1 MAAIS
6 RRRFVK
12 HSVAGFSLAAPTVL
26 GANNTIRLALIGC
39 SGQGLGDLR
48 DCLKMPDTKAVALC
62 DVDSH
67 QLAKAAKRLGEGVD
81 LVTDFRR
88 ILDRRDVDAVIIA
101 TPDHWHAIPAIQ
113 ALQAGKDLYLE
124 KPIGHT
130 IREGQLL
137 VKATTASG
145 RIVSVGL
152 QQRTGTLFLK
162 AREIIQSGQLGK
174 ISHVHCWNA
183 WNDQT
188 NFEGSYRQLK
198 KVADGQPPAGVNYDF
213 WLGPAPKRAFNA
225 NRYNGTYLYF
235 WDYSG
240 GMTITWG
247 VHLID
252 SVMHLMNVAAPV
264 SVTATG
270 GKYVMMDDRETPDT
284 VEQVFEFPSFIL
296 TYSCR
301 HTNAFTSGS
310 AASDHGIQFFGTAG
324 TLLLN
329 RQGYQ
334 IITEGKKPETIKSEA
349 GLDAG
354 WATHQRNFI
363 ESLRSRQPPNCT
375 MLEGHR
381 ATTACQLANIAYR
394 TQRKIRWDAAQEQ
407 MIDDR
412 EATRM
417 MTKPYRAP
425 WHLKGA

>member
-1 MAAIS
+1 MTTIT
-6 RRRFVK
+6 RRDFVQ
-12 HSVAGFSLAAPTVL
+12 HSVMALAASQVL

-39 SGQGLGDLR
+39 SGQGVGDLR
-48 DCLKMPDTKAVALC
+48 DCLKAPATKAVALC
-62 DVDSH
+62 DVDQT
-67 QLAKAAKRLGEGVD
+67 QLAKAKQRIGGGVE
-81 LVTDFRR
+81 TTADFRR
-88 ILDRRDVDAVIIA
+88 ILDRKDVDAVIIA
-101 TPDHWHAIPAIQ
+101 TPDHWHAIPALQ

-137 VKATTASG
+137 VKATAEAG

-174 ISHVHCWNA
+174 IAHVHCWNA
-183 WNDQT
+183 WNDHA

-198 KVADGQPPAGVNYDF
+198 KVAEGTPPSGVDYDF
-213 WLGPAPKRAFNA
+213 WLGPAPKRPFNA

-252 SVMHLMNVAAPV
+252 SAMHLMNAEMPL

-270 GKYVMMDDRETPDT
+270 GKFVMSDDRDTPDT
-284 VEQVFEFPSFIL
+284 VEQVFEFPNFLL
-296 TYSCR
+296 TYACR
-301 HTNAFTSGS
+301 HANAFPSGS
-310 AASDHGIQFFGTAG
+310 AAADHGMQFFGTRG

-329 RQGYQ
+329 RNGYQ
-334 IITEGKKPETIKSEA
+334 IITEGKQPETIKSEA
-349 GLDAG
+349 GLEAG
-354 WATHQRNFI
+354 WGTHQRNFI
-363 ESLRSRQPPNCT
+363 ESLRTHTQTNCT
-375 MLEGHR
+375 MLAGHR

-394 TQRKIRWDAAQEQ
+394 TGRKIRWDAAREQ
-407 MIDDR
+407 IIGDAG
-412 EATRM
+412 ATRM
-417 MTKPYRAP
+417 MTKQYRAP
-425 WHLKGA
+425 WTLKGA